1 MLEDIQYSVRTLYHI
16 SPEENEESILSN
28 GLIYTDA
35 SECDSGR
42 GIHICKTIMGAHSWI
57 GQIRNERDM
66 FDRTFTIFE
75 VSVDE
80 DTICVVDKF
89 DGVGPDDAYVLCKD
103 RIPPENVESVEWVY

>member
-1 MLEDIQYSVRTLYHI
+1 MRTLYHI
-16 SPEENEESILSN
+16 SPEENEESILSD

-103 RIPPENVESVEWVY
+103 RIPPEKVESVEWVY